1 MALIYSDEDKTIR
14 CTCSDLIAFNQ
25 MYPLR
30 IATLARKRC
39 HVLVQDYRPL
49 LTSEF
54 HWFRIQVGTDF
65 FTSAEKHF

>member
-1 MALIYSDEDKTIR
+1 
-14 CTCSDLIAFNQ
+14 
-25 MYPLR
+25 
-30 IATLARKRC
+30 
-39 HVLVQDYRPL
+39 L